1 MKYRFESASKWI
13 GKAEEAPDF
22 SPASTGQQPR
32 GASALVGKPGL
43 KPILSTGRCFRRAE
57 ARRFHRDAI
66 ASMAVF
72 LLATLPAFGQMVSSH
87 TPSPA
92 VKPANTTSSNT
103 TSAPLASG
111 KPVARVNG
119 VVLTDNDLL
128 REMYNIF
135 PYARQ
140 HNGKFPQELEPQIRK
155 GALQMIVFEEL
166 VYQDAQRRGMTVSQA
181 KLDKAVVDFR
191 KQFKNPEDYKNYVKT
206 EGGGSEQALRAKI
219 RRSLLIDQLLRQ
231 DVQSQSV
238 VTVAQAK
245 AYYDKNPDQFRMPES
260 FAFQTISVI
269 PPDKATPAQLK
280 EARKRAEDALKQAKA
295 TKDYETFGIL
305 AEKISEDDYRV
316 VMGDHRAVERS
327 KLPPDVV
334 KILLAMQPGQVS
346 DLLEYGG
353 AYQIIRLNAHIP
365 AGMKTFDQVKASL
378 QQNMQQQKQ
387 EQLRVS
393 LDKKLRTNAK
403 VEEL

>member
-1 MKYRFESASKWI
+1 
-13 GKAEEAPDF
+13 
-22 SPASTGQQPR
+22 
-32 GASALVGKPGL
+32 
-43 KPILSTGRCFRRAE
+43 
-57 ARRFHRDAI
+57 
-66 ASMAVF
+66 MATVP
-72 LLATLPAFGQMVSSH
+72 LFGQMVSSH

-92 VKPANTTSSNT
+92 VRPANVPT
-103 TSAPLASG
+103 APVTSG

-181 KLDKAVVDFR
+181 RLDKAVVDFR
-191 KQFKNPEDYKNYVKT
+191 KQFKNPDDYKNYVKT
-206 EGGGSEQALRAKI
+206 EGGGSEQTLRAKI
-219 RRSLLIDQLLRQ
+219 RRSLLIDQVLQ
-231 DVQSQSV
+231 QEVENKSV
-238 VTVAQAK
+238 VTLAQAK
-245 AYYDKNPDQFRMPES
+245 AYYDKNPDRFRMPES

-269 PPDKATPAQLK
+269 PPDKATSAQLK

-295 TKDYETFGIL
+295 TKDYETFGVL

-316 VMGDHRAVERS
+316 MMGDHHAVERS

-334 KILLAMQPGQVS
+334 KVLLAMQPGQVS
-346 DLLEYGG
+346 DLLDLGG
-353 AYQIIRLNAHIP
+353 NYSIIRLNAHIP
-365 AGMKTFDQVKASL
+365 AGMKSFDQVKDSL
-378 QQNMQQQKQ
+378 QKNLHQQKE
-387 EQLRVS
+387 EQVRVVF
-393 LDKKLRTNAK
+393 DQKLRANAK

>member
-1 MKYRFESASKWI
+1 MKYQSESVSKMAS
-13 GKAEEAPDF
+13 GGE
-22 SPASTGQQPR
+22 Q
-32 GASALVGKPGL
+32 GL
-43 KPILSTGRCFRRAE
+43 KPRAKGGPRS
-57 ARRFHRDAI
+57 ARLKPCPDTKRFSKQALI
-66 ASMAVF
+66 IWVTMLTLAAV
-72 LLATLPAFGQMVSSH
+72 PMFGQMVSSH

-92 VKPANTTSSNT
+92 VKPANTSSANA

-140 HNGKFPQELEPQIRK
+140 HNGKFPQELETSIRQ
-155 GALQMIVFEEL
+155 GALKMIIFEEL

-191 KQFKNPEDYKNYVKT
+191 KQFKNPDDYKHYVKT

-231 DVQSQSV
+231 DIQSKAV
-238 VTVAQAK
+238 VTLAQAK
-245 AYYDKNPDQFRMPES
+245 AYYDKNPDQFKMSES

-269 PPDKATPAQLK
+269 PPDKATSAQLK

-295 TKDYETFGIL
+295 TKDYETFGVL

-316 VMGDHRAVERS
+316 MMGDHHAVERS

-334 KILLAMQPGQVS
+334 KVLLAMQPGQVS

-365 AGMKTFDQVKASL
+365 AGMRTFDQVKASL

-387 EQLRVS
+387 EQLRVAF
-393 LDKKLRTNAK
+393 DQKLRANAK

>member
-1 MKYRFESASKWI
+1 MKYQSESVSKMAS
-13 GKAEEAPDF
+13 GE
-22 SPASTGQQPR
+22 Q
-32 GASALVGKPGL
+32 GL
-43 KPILSTGRCFRRAE
+43 KPRTKGGPRS
-57 ARRFHRDAI
+57 ARLKPCPDTKRSLKHALVICVALLVPAI
-66 ASMAVF
+66 APVY
-72 LLATLPAFGQMVSSH
+72 GQMVSSH
-87 TPSPA
+87 APSGAARPA
-92 VKPANTTSSNT
+92 SVPT
-103 TSAPLASG
+103 APQASG

-140 HNGKFPQELEPQIRK
+140 HNGSFPKDLEPSIRQ
-155 GALQMIVFEEL
+155 GALKMIIFEEL

-181 KLDKAVVDFR
+181 KLDKAVADFR
-191 KQFKNPEDYKNYVKT
+191 KQFRNPDDYKYYVKT

-219 RRSLLIDQLLRQ
+219 RRSILIDQVLRQ
-231 DVQSQSV
+231 DVQSKAV
-238 VTVAQAK
+238 VTLAQAR
-245 AYYDKNPDQFRMPES
+245 AYYDKNPDQFKMPES

-280 EARKRAEDALKQAKA
+280 EARKRAEDAAKQAKA
-295 TKDYETFGIL
+295 TKDYETFGVL

-316 VMGDHRAVERS
+316 VMGDHRAVERA
-327 KLPPDVV
+327 KLPPEVV

-365 AGMKTFDQVKASL
+365 AGMRSFDQVKDPL
-378 QQNMQQQKQ
+378 QKTMQQQKQ
-387 EQLRVS
+387 EQLRAS
-393 LDKKLRTNAK
+393 LDKKLHANAK

>member
-1 MKYRFESASKWI
+1 MKYRLSIWV
-13 GKAEEAPDF
+13 
-22 SPASTGQQPR
+22 
-32 GASALVGKPGL
+32 ALL
-43 KPILSTGRCFRRAE
+43 A
-57 ARRFHRDAI
+57 
-66 ASMAVF
+66 
-72 LLATLPAFGQMVSSH
+72 LATLPVSGQMVASH
-87 TPSPA
+87 APSGA
-92 VKPANTTSSNT
+92 VKPADTMLANT
-103 TSAPLASG
+103 TSAPQPSG

-140 HNGKFPQELEPQIRK
+140 HNGKFPQELEPSIRQ
-155 GALQMIVFEEL
+155 GALKMIIFEEL
-166 VYQDAQRRGMTVSQA
+166 VYQEAQRRGMTVSQA

-191 KQFKNPEDYKNYVKT
+191 KQFKNPDDYKNYVKT

-231 DVQSQSV
+231 DIQSKSV
-238 VTVAQAK
+238 VTLAQAK

-269 PPDKATPAQLK
+269 PPDKATAAQLK

-295 TKDYETFGIL
+295 TTNYETFGVL

-316 VMGDHRAVERS
+316 MMGDHRAVERA

-334 KILLAMQPGQVS
+334 KIMLAMQPGQVS
-346 DLLEYGG
+346 DLLQFGG

-365 AGMKTFDQVKASL
+365 AGMKTFDQVRDSL

>member
-1 MKYRFESASKWI
+1 M
-13 GKAEEAPDF
+13 
-22 SPASTGQQPR
+22 
-32 GASALVGKPGL
+32 
-43 KPILSTGRCFRRAE
+43 
-57 ARRFHRDAI
+57 
-66 ASMAVF
+66 
-72 LLATLPAFGQMVSSH
+72 
-87 TPSPA
+87 
-92 VKPANTTSSNT
+92 
-103 TSAPLASG
+103 
-111 KPVARVNG
+111 
-119 VVLTDNDLL
+119 VLTDNDLL

-155 GALQMIVFEEL
+155 GALKMIVFEEL

-191 KQFKNPEDYKNYVKT
+191 KQFKNPDDYKHYVKT

-280 EARKRAEDALKQAKA
+280 EARKRAEDAAKQAKA
-295 TKDYETFGIL
+295 TKDYETFGVL

-316 VMGDHRAVERS
+316 VMGDHRAVERA
-327 KLPPDVV
+327 KLPPEVV

-365 AGMKTFDQVKASL
+365 AGMRIVRPGEGLAAAKHATAEAGATARQPG
-378 QQNMQQQKQ
+378 Q
-387 EQLRVS
+387 EAAHQRQGGRAVGLCRNGAALRGS
-393 LDKKLRTNAK
+393 IFWLPRLRRGSHK
-403 VEEL
+403 WRR